1 MDLAFRHYLWCKPN
15 RRWNS
20 RGGKM
25 SGGASAKKGGVS
37 SYAYPFTEPANIPP
51 PQKIWKGLP
60 QGVE

>member
-1 MDLAFRHYLWCKPN
+1 
-15 RRWNS
+15 
-20 RGGKM
+20 M

-37 SYAYPFTEPANIPP
+37 SYAYPLTEPANIPP